1 MIRGQEIMK
10 IKLIMAAL
18 VSALFLCACGGT
30 FKAPVVEESGMA
42 KETVETENAELPEDY
57 GKRMFPVNDS
67 KDGVVIDDILE
78 CRHFIGKTA
87 EEAGIQEYLIRKES
101 YGLPQTYADGQI
113 FGLKDYGIIYFSKD
127 YEGNTGPVES
137 LWIHIKETGFEECRE
152 ALQKLFGDPVSEGE
166 EPYVEANGGAVMWAD
181 FRDDEYE
188 IRLSSASEREYCEI
202 SIARKQLDDNAE
214 TKENEEEDAAMIDN
228 IEVFTQNSIR
238 IKSHI
243 GTIYID
249 PFQMNENPNDA
260 DYILI
265 THEHYDH
272 YSPED
277 IDKVVGDNTILVI
290 PESMSDKI
298 GDVSD
303 KMKRIVTVK
312 PGMYYEADGLE
323 FDTVAAYNTMKNYH
337 PKSAEWVGYILRLDD
352 KRIYIA
358 GDTDATKEA
367 KAVKCDIALVPIGGT
382 FTMNAKQA
390 AGLIND
396 IRPDEAI
403 PTHYGSVVGSPE
415 DAEVFK
421 ENVKDPVKVEKKIS
435 F

>member
-30 FKAPVVEESGMA
+30 FKAPVVEESNIA
-42 KETVETENAELPEDY
+42 KKAEEKESAELPEDY
-57 GKRMFPVNDS
+57 GEEMLPVNDS
-67 KDGVVIDDILE
+67 KDGIVIDDILE

-87 EEAGIQEYLIRKES
+87 EEAGIQESLIRKES
-101 YGLPQTYADGQI
+101 YGLHQTYADGQI

-127 YEGNTGPVES
+127 YEGNTGLIDS
-137 LWIHIKETGFEECRE
+137 LWIHVKGIGFEKCCE

-181 FRDDEYE
+181 FRDGDLE
-188 IRLSSASEREYCEI
+188 IRLSNASEREYCEI
-202 SIARKQLDDNAE
+202 SISQKQMDDKAD
-214 TKENEEEDAAMIDN
+214 KEGEEEGAAMIDN

-238 IKSHI
+238 IKNRI

-249 PFQMNENPNDA
+249 PFQMNESPNDA

-290 PESMSDKI
+290 PESMSGKI

-403 PTHYGSVVGSPE
+403 PTHYGSIVGSPE

-421 ENVKDPVKVEKKIS
+421 ENVKEPVKVEKKIS
-435 F
+435 L